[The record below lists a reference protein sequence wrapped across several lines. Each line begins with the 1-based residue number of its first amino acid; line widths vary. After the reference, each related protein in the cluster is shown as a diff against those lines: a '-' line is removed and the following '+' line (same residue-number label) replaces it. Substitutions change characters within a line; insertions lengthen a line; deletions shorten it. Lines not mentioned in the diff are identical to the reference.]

1 MYLKLTPEV
10 AIHNMVFGQLGT
22 IAFTMQQMGLPQKQV
37 EKFIMSRSLG
47 AQLGRDQQVDLL
59 KSIRY
64 EFQSSSSSNIS

>member
-1 MYLKLTPEV
+1 MKIYFRFTPFL

-37 EKFIMSRSLG
+37 EKFVMSRSLG
-47 AQLGRDQQVDLL
+47 AQLGRDQQADLL

-64 EFQSSSSSNIS
+64 EFQLSF